1 MCHDGANSVSTSE
14 DPSIQSKS
22 DAEQRDVESEE
33 LRRRTAFR
41 ALICELVRQG
51 YNVALINGL
60 EWADTKVFSFARIF
74 AYKFSADS

>member
-14 DPSIQSKS
+14 EPSIQSKS
-22 DAEQRDVESEE
+22 DAERRDIESEE
-33 LRRRTAFR
+33 LKRRTAFR
-41 ALICELVRQG
+41 ALICEIVRQG

-74 AYKFSADS
+74 AYEFSADS